1 MLDIK
6 FIRQNPEALKEAAR
20 KKHVDFD
27 VEHLLA
33 VDSRRRE
40 LLESSESLKAEQ
52 NKRSKGPQS
61 PKDLEEL
68 KVDKQKYLEDVIE
81 KIKSIEVLKI
91 KVAYHPS
98 EGDIEKIYT
107 FVKKYVELDVLL
119 EITTDPQIMGG
130 AIFMYKGEYRDC
142 SLLKTFNANK
152 NAITTS
158 LESSLSIS

>member
-68 KVDKQKYLEDVIE
+68 KGIKE
-81 KIKSIEVLKI
+81 KIKILERQCSKYAHDALC
-91 KVAYHPS
+91 
-98 EGDIEKIYT
+98 
-107 FVKKYVELDVLL
+107 KKNQYYPGFFTVWARHE
-119 EITTDPQIMGG
+119 
-130 AIFMYKGEYRDC
+130 
-142 SLLKTFNANK
+142 
-152 NAITTS
+152 
-158 LESSLSIS
+158 